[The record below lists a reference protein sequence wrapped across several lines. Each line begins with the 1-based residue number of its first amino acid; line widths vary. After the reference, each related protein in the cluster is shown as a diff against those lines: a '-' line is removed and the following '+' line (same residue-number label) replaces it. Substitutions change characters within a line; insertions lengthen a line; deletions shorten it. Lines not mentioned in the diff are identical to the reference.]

1 MGGSLEPFVYLGAT
15 YPELSC
21 FYDTWLICS
30 FWRKYAWK
38 LCLKVLHRLVNS
50 RGQCIVG
57 FRSYEWW
64 SKERCQRQADMSLVI
79 HGIQQLF
86 YVIVTVEGFN
96 QRPSLQGRASAFVVG
111 VVNRVGLDIGTP
123 PCTSGWWKTDSSMGT
138 LQFPNQ
144 RYPKDEG

>member
-15 YPELSC
+15 YPEVSC

-38 LCLKVLHRLVNS
+38 QCLKVLHRLVNS

-79 HGIQQLF
+79 HGIQELF
-86 YVIVTVEGFN
+86 YVILGVEAFN
-96 QRPSLQGRASAFVVG
+96 QRPSLQGRASAFV
-111 VVNRVGLDIGTP
+111 GL
-123 PCTSGWWKTDSSMGT
+123 
-138 LQFPNQ
+138 
-144 RYPKDEG
+144 